1 MAFTT
6 FKGKKSF
13 TITTLIVLCFFLT
26 GCEIDWS
33 APSLFGL
40 PLGVVMFAF
49 WILMMLN
56 QNQNSGNQENPP
68 PKESNSNATSYR
80 SPNLT
85 RCRTCK
91 KDVSRNAQSC
101 PYCGEPNFD
110 ATKTTSQKKAEN
122 RKAGEA
128 MRAQMLLQEESSR
141 VRIGATRSPEINIPS
156 PPREIPRYYY
166 YDERSGNVIGP
177 HSQTELARFRFENRL
192 HDETKVAKEGTQQW
206 QPYRSIFG

>member
-1 MAFTT
+1 MRFQQSQT
-6 FKGKKSF
+6 FLRFFSLGWFFVCFLVSF
-13 TITTLIVLCFFLT
+13 WRLGALFYPPGALFWRPCGVLGRLFGLFGCFLGSLGAPL
-26 GCEIDWS
+26 GCPLAASVVFFGHSW
-33 APSLFGL
+33 ALFGL

-85 RCRTCK
+85 QCRTCK

-128 MRAQMLLQEESSR
+128 MSCLLYTSD
-141 VRIGATRSPEINIPS
+141 AA
-156 PPREIPRYYY
+156 
-166 YDERSGNVIGP
+166 DE
-177 HSQTELARFRFENRL
+177 
-192 HDETKVAKEGTQQW
+192 
-206 QPYRSIFG
+206 